1 MLPPPFGSAPPAIP
15 GIAQPPRRAR
25 ARRRC
30 VQRADARPGA
40 RLRPRLRRAP
50 PHLASCQPVPQA
62 RPNRGTC
69 RARPW
74 GLRRHGAELP
84 PPRTRSSRALQLVG
98 CADARLPPGGAA
110 LGASTLGG
118 KAGPEGG
125 GGRPAAAAA
134 SHACAKAT
142 AGWGSAVRAVP
153 AQLAGGPTSARHQQ
167 QNANP
172 KPGPTRLAR
181 VCVASVRA
189 SWPACPRYAA
199 GGLAQAAYA
208 LTEEFP
214 CFAPWQAPRRTS
226 WGVLAAAGN
235 CVASMAAAAL

>member
-15 GIAQPPRRAR
+15 GIAQPRRRAR

-30 VQRADARPGA
+30 VQLADARPGA

-84 PPRTRSSRALQLVG
+84 PPRTRSSRARQLVG
-98 CADARLPPGGAA
+98 CADARPPPGGAA

-125 GGRPAAAAA
+125 GALQLWTHKPAPRPSWWGALL
-134 SHACAKAT
+134 CAQRRNST
-142 AGWGSAVRAVP
+142 RRGLW
-153 AQLAGGPTSARHQQ
+153 SARRWRQS
-167 QNANP
+167 ANP
-172 KPGPTRLAR
+172 KPSPARAAR
-181 VCVASVRA
+181 VCVARVRA
-189 SWPACPRYAA
+189 PWPACPRYAA
-199 GGLAQAAYA
+199 GGLAQAACA
-208 LTEEFP
+208 LTE
-214 CFAPWQAPRRTS
+214 
-226 WGVLAAAGN
+226 GVPLLRPLAGAAADKLGGP
-235 CVASMAAAAL
+235 CGGR